1 MRPGE
6 GKAEARGGLLI
17 KISEETGNAD
27 SESGRMCLCERYRYK
42 EDSRVTRTQ
51 REISFHPSKGTTDT
65 HNRGFIYTKERFGE
79 LYLGKP
85 EFMQVKVSLRLKL
98 SLNQEGGTYCNSCW
112 HKQSQYSMSG

>member
-17 KISEETGNAD
+17 KISKETGNAD

-51 REISFHPSKGTTDT
+51 REIF
-65 HNRGFIYTKERFGE
+65 FILQREQRIHITEVLFTQKRD
-79 LYLGKP
+79 LG
-85 EFMQVKVSLRLKL
+85 
-98 SLNQEGGTYCNSCW
+98 NYI
-112 HKQSQYSMSG
+112 